1 MHEHDYKADWLF
13 GNSLVA
19 FIGALLM
26 AQVWEPSEDTF
37 RLLFFFEVPNY
48 TGFII
53 FLIVAVFFVLS
64 LFLAVASIVPPLRN
78 VALKLATPFSTAL
91 DLIVWIAFVGS
102 WGAAIQKLPTDEW
115 WSGILVLGGI
125 VMFFFIPARIY
136 LRLFWRR
143 KTNAKPGDTDG

>member
-78 VALKLATPFSTAL
+78 VEAEISYPLLDSTRFDCL
-91 DLIVWIAFVGS
+91 DRICR
-102 WGAAIQKLPTDEW
+102 E
-115 WSGILVLGGI
+115 LGGGNSEI
-125 VMFFFIPARIY
+125 A
-136 LRLFWRR
+136 
-143 KTNAKPGDTDG
+143 DQ